1 MMMAVASLVFT
12 ACSSSDDGITGG
24 DGGNGGGAN
33 GGSTP
38 TFVGAWYDS
47 ALNEYVVYDVNGTFY
62 DRYANIIGAYET
74 SGRWEYNAAG
84 GKMTEYS
91 KLLGQ
96 TQFSDFTVKAL
107 TDEYFIFSSETTGDM
122 KYEKVVESVSL
133 PLDGTVTV
141 SSPYNAYTPVS
152 STNSR
157 IATIS
162 NGGVIKSEGE
172 KGTAFVA
179 LVNPANQCKVWV
191 KVTVGDDCLDQWC
204 DYIPMLG
211 TDYNGMK
218 AFMHDTPKKTSADG
232 LTFAFTNT
240 PTVLNKIEEVTVV
253 LGSKD
258 KKVIEIMLTFPD
270 VVTSTELETYLKSR
284 FFPSSKLGDDYY
296 TNKSNVE
303 KSTVVLYYDK
313 SANTIHYVDAAY
325 MQVPQLPQLPDFTG
339 YMGYTEQQLYDKFGE
354 GLYQGLLPYFAVE
367 DTYVKSVYFHINN
380 NTGKAVALQMDL
392 MENIAESDV
401 KAMLSKK
408 YPYYVG
414 EQDGRYIYRDGDSRE
429 SSRWQV
435 AYKPSDCTVIVIDL
449 LNYAN

>member
-24 DGGNGGGAN
+24 DGGNGNGNGAN

-62 DRYANIIGAYET
+62 DRYTNVLGAYET

-84 GKMTEYS
+84 GKMTEQS

-107 TDEYFIFSSETTGDM
+107 TNEYFIFSSETTGDL

-141 SSPYNAYTPVS
+141 SSPYNAYTTGS

-172 KGTAFVA
+172 KGTAFVS

-191 KVTVGDDCLDQWC
+191 KVTVGDDCLDQWR

-218 AFMHDTPKKTSADG
+218 AFMHDSPKKTSADG
-232 LTFAFTNT
+232 LMFAFTNT
-240 PTVLNKIEEVTVV
+240 PTILNKIQEVTVV

-270 VVTSTELETYLKSR
+270 VVTTTELETYLKSR
-284 FFPSSKLGDDYY
+284 FFPSSELGDDYY
-296 TNKSNVE
+296 TNKSNVK
-303 KSTVVLYYDK
+303 KSTVVLFYDK
-313 SANTIHYVDAAY
+313 SSNTIHYVDAAY
-325 MQVPQLPQLPDFTG
+325 IQVPQLPDYTR
-339 YMGYTEQQLYDKFGE
+339 YMGYTESQLYATFG
-354 GLYQGLLPYFAVE
+354 QGIFDGAAPYFEVK
-367 DTYVKSVYFHINN
+367 DTYIKTLYFYMNE
-380 NTGKAVALQMDL
+380 NTGKVVGYMMDVR
-392 MENIAESDV
+392 EEIEEGTIKN
-401 KAMLSKK
+401 MLGRK
-408 YPYYVG
+408 YNYVG
-414 EQDGRYIYRDGDSRE
+414 ESDGLYGYRDGDSRE
-429 SSRWQV
+429 NSNWQIV
-435 AYKPSDCTVIVIDL
+435 YNPSQRTISVVDL
-449 LNYAN
+449 LNYGK